1 MTIAAVAGGE
11 STGAAGEGEI
21 RHRRWGE
28 RRQYR
33 RKIAGITVGGEH
45 RYYWRGRQLAGPG
58 RVSGGVT
65 GGESAAVTGEARGGG
80 FGGTGGGVAGGVE
93 RRNYRRGRLQA

>member
-11 STGAAGEGEI
+11 SKGATEEGES
-21 RHRRWGE
+21 RHRRRGE

-45 RYYWRGRQLAGPG
+45 WYYRRGRQLAGPG
-58 RVSGGVT
+58 RVSAGVT
-65 GGESAAVTGEARGGG
+65 GGESAASLNSHS
-80 FGGTGGGVAGGVE
+80 FISVAVGCD
-93 RRNYRRGRLQA
+93 L